1 MAKRSAL
8 GWVLVAQPWA
18 FAVAV
23 AEVAEVAAEVVAE
36 VAAEAVAEIEV
47 VVGNTENAAIAATV
61 VVADDGFASVTADSD
76 LDSPREEPASTSV
89 RERTRTDKLQGCRQQ
104 QRHSS
109 SNHGALLQPW

>member
-18 FAVAV
+18 FAV
-23 AEVAEVAAEVVAE
+23 EVAEVAAE